1 MAVTPRSTRLG
12 RGLRAHPPGRQA
24 AATGHRSHPA
34 AELAQT
40 NGHSRGARRPVCD
53 TCGKSATVQ
62 LLAGYRDG
70 RPVRRHLCLACA
82 VSAPQLLRPLIPS
95 RHLRLDAALVLAGV
109 LVCVL
114 GLVRDWLP
122 TSVGGFGWHQM
133 LGVSVGALVLVLG
146 LMTRVDFLAAGGVVV
161 LGIAG
166 AADLLLRSGSAGI
179 GWKQELLIAFGLVM
193 ILAGLRLTRIRR
205 RAAPQTGTVPRD
217 HRVPDEATTK
227 TAELAAT

>member
-1 MAVTPRSTRLG
+1 MAVTPKTTRLN
-12 RGLRAHPPGRQA
+12 RGLRAHPPGRHPA
-24 AATGHRSHPA
+24 AGHRSPA
-34 AELAQT
+34 AAEHALT
-40 NGHSRGARRPVCD
+40 NGHSRGARRPACE

-70 RPVRRHLCLACA
+70 RPVRRNLCLACA
-82 VSAPQLLRPLIPS
+82 VAAPQLLRPLIPS

-109 LVCVL
+109 LVCVV
-114 GLVRDWLP
+114 GLVRDLLP
-122 TSVGGFGWHQM
+122 TSVGGFGWQQM

-179 GWKQELLIAFGLVM
+179 GWKQELLIAFGLAM
-193 ILAGLRLTRIRR
+193 ILAGLRLARVRR
-205 RAAPQTGTVPRD
+205 RAATQDGADIRAHPVP
-217 HRVPDEATTK
+217 AGLAAN